1 MAKGYASTRTRTN
14 LTSVIGSDATS
25 GIVALSM
32 TAAQTGA
39 LDAERY
45 VYDVEITQ
53 TSTGTVTRVIEG
65 LITVRPNVTT

>member
-14 LTSVIGSDATS
+14 LTSVIGSDAS
-25 GIVALSM
+25 AGIVALSL
-32 TAAQTGA
+32 TAAQTAA

>member
-1 MAKGYASTRTRTN
+1 M
-14 LTSVIGSDATS
+14 TSVIATDAAS
-25 GIVALSM
+25 GVVALAM
-32 TAAQTGA
+32 TAAQTAA

-45 VYDVEITQ
+45 VYDVEITE